1 MNKTI
6 RKIGIVAGA
15 VLMTGL
21 TAPLLV
27 PIPPLEGTV
36 PPEEVGDPDSR
47 FIKIGNV
54 TVHFKRRGKGR
65 PVFVLLHGYLG
76 GTFSWQQIMDPL
88 AEIGTAV
95 AYDRPAFGLTSR
107 PMPGEW
113 KGLNPYGYEAQ
124 VRLLHDFLD
133 ALEIGEAVLVSHGM
147 GCGVAALAVRSRPER
162 IKHLVLVS
170 PEAAGRA
177 RPAWQR
183 LIMATPQMRRLG
195 PVLLRNQV
203 VGQVEELL
211 QKGWHNPSLIQADK
225 RECYYR
231 ILRVNDWDRALW
243 ELARATRSLDK
254 ICPLEKL
261 QSPILVV
268 TGEDDR
274 IEGTGEII
282 RLAATIPDAHLAVLP
297 DAGYCPHEEM
307 PGAFLQALTE
317 YLSVAS
323 ESSLET

>member
-6 RKIGIVAGA
+6 RKIGVVAGA

-27 PIPPLEGTV
+27 PIPPLDGTV

-47 FIKIGNV
+47 FIRIGGL
-54 TVHFKRRGKGR
+54 TVHFKRRGKGN
-65 PVFVLLHGYLG
+65 PVFLLLHGYLG
-76 GTFSWQQIMDPL
+76 GTFSWNQIMDPL

-113 KGLNPYGYEAQ
+113 KGPNPYGYDAQ
-124 VRLLHDFLD
+124 VKLLVELMDS
-133 ALEIGEAVLVSHGM
+133 LEIREAAVIGHGM
-147 GCGVAALAVRSRPER
+147 GCGLAALAAHKHPDRVT
-162 IKHLVLVS
+162 HLVLVS
-170 PEAAGRA
+170 PETTGRA

-183 LIMATPQMRRLG
+183 ILMATPQMRRLG

-203 VGQVEELL
+203 IGQVEELL
-211 QKGWHNPSLIQADK
+211 QKGWHNPSLVSPEK
-225 RECYYR
+225 RDSYYR
-231 ILRVNDWDRALW
+231 VLRVNDWDRALW
-243 ELARATRSLDK
+243 ELARAVRPMQSA
-254 ICPLEKL
+254 CPLERIQTPL
-261 QSPILVV
+261 LVV

-274 IEGTGEII
+274 IEGAGEII
-282 RLAATIPDAHLAVLP
+282 RLAAQIPQAQLAVLP
-297 DAGYCPHEEM
+297 DAGYSPHEEA

-317 YLSVAS
+317 YLAIVSQAAA
-323 ESSLET
+323 ET